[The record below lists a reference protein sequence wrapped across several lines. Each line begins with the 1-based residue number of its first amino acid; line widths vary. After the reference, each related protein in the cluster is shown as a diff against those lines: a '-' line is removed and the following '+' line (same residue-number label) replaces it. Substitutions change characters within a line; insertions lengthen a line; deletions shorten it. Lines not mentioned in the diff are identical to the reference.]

1 MSPSGPIPI
10 FCGSSKFFHF
20 LPAKSESSQRA
31 SHVHLWNNPLVY
43 QSSLAICFLF
53 SVAANFQCYDHSR
66 CSAMAYPTSL
76 VQCPTQTKGPNS
88 MPPSADVPREYS
100 AFSSHLC
107 FSQCCTVACELTS
120 YKDVRKASP
129 LELTLFLFIYLFI
142 ALSVRIGHEFGWTEL
157 EDNLSAD
164 VMLHSKSSSPL
175 TMGNS
180 PWAYGRVL
188 KVLLLRGMSSFLG
201 SPPPLTSCK

>member
-10 FCGSSKFFHF
+10 FCGSSKFFNF

-120 YKDVRKASP
+120 YKDVSEASP
-129 LELTLFLFIYLFI
+129 LELTLFLFIYLLPSLWELGMNLDE
-142 ALSVRIGHEFGWTEL
+142 LSWRTIWGQMSCFTQNPLPLSQWAILL
-157 EDNLSAD
+157 EHMAKFSRFCFWGEWVLS
-164 VMLHSKSSSPL
+164 
-175 TMGNS
+175 
-180 PWAYGRVL
+180 
-188 KVLLLRGMSSFLG
+188 
-201 SPPPLTSCK
+201 